1 MPPSRLCIQMQ
12 TDASSIDHSI
22 LDPSL
27 RGVLAAASLQIGPL
41 HRWRILLRRLEL
53 MFWVGPEIIICWAFR
68 QWLGARNLENLY
80 KGELSV

>member
-22 LDPSL
+22 LDHSL

-41 HRWRILLRRLEL
+41 QRGWKRT
-53 MFWVGPEIIICWAFR
+53 
-68 QWLGARNLENLY
+68 
-80 KGELSV
+80 LSRYEMS